1 MDSDDEMDKG
11 RTKKVKKYKEE
22 RHWDHNPFQVN
33 EKDNLIFIELSPA
46 GQTKIFRGTVQEC
59 TLSLVY

>member
-33 EKDNLIFIELSPA
+33 KKDNLNFIDGWGRSGRETSSEYEP
-46 GQTKIFRGTVQEC
+46 C
-59 TLSLVY
+59 

>member
-33 EKDNLIFIELSPA
+33 KKDNLNFLNTA
-46 GQTKIFRGTVQEC
+46 GKEC
-59 TLSLVY
+59 

>member
-33 EKDNLIFIELSPA
+33 S
-46 GQTKIFRGTVQEC
+46 TKYRCKVG
-59 TLSLVY
+59 